1 MSSTGNLKIH
11 CFIEH
16 TYLPVADVEIKIF
29 NCDRKLNTLD
39 QIKVVKTNKSGFV
52 SGISLDTPDSCNL
65 KDGELPYGLY
75 NLELSKEGF
84 KDLVVR
90 GVQVF
95 EGKLAIQ
102 RCYLE
107 KGDKN
112 HACNTQTVVIP
123 EHKQVLQKCSK
134 SQAKVEPKQKTKINK
149 AKTKTNTNININK
162 KGPIKST
169 ENNLDKPQ
177 GPIVFVLE
185 EVEVPSVITVHVGS
199 PTNQLAP
206 NYTVN
211 FVDYIK
217 NVASSELYSTWDA
230 DALRANIYCII
241 SFALN
246 RVYTEWYPSQGYNFD
261 VTNDTAYDQAFVYG
275 RTTYN
280 SINVIVDQLF
290 STFIQIQ
297 GTNYPFLAQ
306 FCNGT
311 TSVCPGWLSQT
322 GSQSLAQNG
331 YTPYEIL
338 TYYYGSDIN
347 LVNAPIINGYPAS
360 FPGYPITL
368 WMEGEA
374 VKTIQ
379 SQLNTIAN
387 SYPLIPTLATD
398 GIFGPL
404 TQNSVKV
411 FQSIFDL
418 PETGIVNNA
427 TWYSISRVYV
437 GVTNIAN

>member
-1 MSSTGNLKIH
+1 MNNTGTLKIH

-16 TYLPVADVEIKIF
+16 TYLPVVDVEIKIF
-29 NCDRKLNTLD
+29 NCDRNLNTLD
-39 QIKVVKTNKSGFV
+39 QVTVVKTNKSGFV
-52 SGISLDTPDSCNL
+52 SGISLATPDHCNL

-75 NLELSKEGF
+75 NLELSKDGF

-107 KGDKN
+107 KGDTN
-112 HACNTQTVVIP
+112 HACNKQTVVIP

-134 SQAKVEPKQKTKINK
+134 SQPKTEKNQKPKTEKNQKIKTTKGKKGKSNTKVNPKINP
-149 AKTKTNTNININK
+149 NQ
-162 KGPIKST
+162 
-169 ENNLDKPQ
+169 EQ
-177 GPIVFVLE
+177 GNDIFVLE
-185 EVEVPSVITVHVGS
+185 EVEVPSVITVHAGS

-206 NYTVN
+206 NYTLN

-217 NVASSELYSTWDA
+217 NVASSELFSTWNP
-230 DALRANIYCII
+230 DALRANIYCIV

-246 RVYTEWYPSQGYNFD
+246 RVYTEWYPTQGYNFD
-261 VTNDTAYDQAFVYG
+261 ITSDTAYDQAFVYG

-280 SINVIVDQLF
+280 SINVLVDQLF

-297 GTNYPFLAQ
+297 GTDYPFLSQ

-322 GSQSLAQNG
+322 GSQSLAENG

-368 WMEGEA
+368 WMEGED

-379 SQLNTIAN
+379 TQLNTIAI

-418 PETGIVNNA
+418 PETGIVNMA